1 MLNEGKML
9 ENVYILKVI
18 MLTRENQLTIYT
30 CVFSVAQNF
39 PYPNTTMKRT
49 TRKQFSTLLTIK
61 FTNEI
66 ECSTYHFLTSRRE
79 NWIETTIEK
88 KNEKE
93 SIGRIGLNN
102 TQRLWPSYFQAKC
115 RCCRRYSIRDTL
127 LNRIR

>member
-1 MLNEGKML
+1 ML

-66 ECSTYHFLTSRRE
+66 ECSTYLTSRRE

-88 KNEKE
+88 KKTRKNRSAELDL
-93 SIGRIGLNN
+93 IIH
-102 TQRLWPSYFQAKC
+102 
-115 RCCRRYSIRDTL
+115 RDYDPVIFKQNVDAVEDT
-127 LNRIR
+127 RSETRS